1 MNETSK
7 KNLDKLL
14 KGAKKNTNWKK
25 EGAMSKFKILTALMY
40 TFIKLLFI
48 AGMILLPMLIPVY
61 NSDAV
66 KVIHV
71 TIWFIGLLNVGFLA
85 VQDIRD
91 YF

>member
-1 MNETSK
+1 
-7 KNLDKLL
+7 
-14 KGAKKNTNWKK
+14 
-25 EGAMSKFKILTALMY
+25 MSKFKILTALMY
-40 TFIKLLFI
+40 TFILLFI

-61 NSDAV
+61 HSDAA

-71 TIWFIGLLNVGFLA
+71 TIWFLGLLGIGFLA